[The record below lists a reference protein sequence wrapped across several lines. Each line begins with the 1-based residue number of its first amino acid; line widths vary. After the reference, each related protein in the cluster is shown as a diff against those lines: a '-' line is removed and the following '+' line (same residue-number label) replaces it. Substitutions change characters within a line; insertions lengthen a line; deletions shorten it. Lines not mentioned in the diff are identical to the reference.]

1 MTKNQANFSNSII
14 FASPEKNQGQ
24 TDIKYHEN
32 DSV

>member
-24 TDIKYHEN
+24 IDSKYHEN